1 MKQQLYLQWNSLILV
16 LGMFTKINWR
26 ILSIISAFH
35 KCYGLN
41 LMEALSEYLE
51 KYYLNIKFIH
61 RQGYTGALAM
71 SGQENDVQAYICQAK
86 TLIVVLPAV

>member
-1 MKQQLYLQWNSLILV
+1 
-16 LGMFTKINWR
+16 
-26 ILSIISAFH
+26 
-35 KCYGLN
+35 
-41 LMEALSEYLE
+41 MEALSEYLE
-51 KYYLNIKFIH
+51 KYYLNIKFIL